1 MTKTPA
7 RGSAFLLVL
16 SAALGVGTAADA
28 SVSIAVSFDQLVHD
42 SSAVTVATAT
52 EAQVVWENGRIV
64 TYTHLHVDR
73 AVAGNLHVNDAPW
86 VASLGGIVGTTG
98 QVVDGEPT
106 LHVGMPYLLFL
117 RPDPSATTAPGTS
130 PSVLMVTAR
139 AQGQFRLKAASV
151 TPDRTKPGHYLSS
164 PVIVIRNPGVGE
176 ILPMRPTGLA
186 SGASATTTP
195 KAAVDQIADR
205 PIDDVAKEISSAWT
219 KSHAP

>member
-1 MTKTPA
+1 MRRARLFRGMTKRPIL
-7 RGSAFLLVL
+7 SLLAI
-16 SAALGVGTAADA
+16 SAALAVGSSADA

-42 SSAVTVATAT
+42 SSAVSVATAT

-64 TYTHLHVDR
+64 TYTHLHIDR

-86 VASLGGIVGTTG
+86 VASLGGIIGTTG

-117 RPDPSATTAPGTS
+117 RPDTTATSGTFI
-130 PSVLMVTAR
+130 VTAR
-139 AQGQFRLKAASV
+139 AQGQFHLKAAAA
-151 TPDRTKPGHYLSS
+151 KS
-164 PVIVIRNPGVGE
+164 PVNVIRNPGVGE
-176 ILPMRPTGLA
+176 ILPLHPA
-186 SGASATTTP
+186 SNGVTP

-205 PIDDVAKEISSAWT
+205 PIDDVAKDVSTSWA